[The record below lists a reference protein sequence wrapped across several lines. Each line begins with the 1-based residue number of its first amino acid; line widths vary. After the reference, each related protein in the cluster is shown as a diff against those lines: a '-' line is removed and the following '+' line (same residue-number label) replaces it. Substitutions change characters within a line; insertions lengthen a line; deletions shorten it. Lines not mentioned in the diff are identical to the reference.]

1 MVELLLMNMNERHVE
16 MNSDLKKDKI
26 RILFGILSVDVHT
39 RASIVITSALRNAG
53 MEVIYLGFRLTPKMI
68 ASIAEQESPDVIC
81 LSTHQG
87 FHTQLF
93 PTLVEELK
101 NKNIDIPIVAGGNI
115 QEKDK
120 IMLER
125 IGITGNFGPGTPI
138 DLIINHIKQRAIEK
152 NI

>member
-1 MVELLLMNMNERHVE
+1 MVESLINMNERNEE
-16 MNSDLKKDKI
+16 MNRDLKKNKI

-53 MEVIYLGFRLTPKMI
+53 MEVIYLGFRLTAKMI
-68 ASIAEQESPDVIC
+68 ASIAEQESPDIIC

-93 PTLVEELK
+93 PALVEELK
-101 NKNIDIPIVAGGNI
+101 SRNIDIPIVAGGNI
-115 QEKDK
+115 QEKEK
-120 IMLER
+120 IMLES
-125 IGITGNFGPGTPI
+125 IGITGNFGSGTPI
-138 DLIINHIKQRAIEK
+138 ALIIDHIKQRAMGK

>member
-1 MVELLLMNMNERHVE
+1 MNINERHAE
-16 MNSDLKKDKI
+16 MNSDPKIDKI

-93 PTLVEELK
+93 PALVEELK
-101 NKNIDIPIVAGGNI
+101 NKKMDIPIVAGGNI
-115 QEKDK
+115 QGKDK
-120 IMLER
+120 VLLER
-125 IGITGNFGPGTPI
+125 IGITGNFGPGTPL
-138 DLIINHIKQRAIEK
+138 DLIISHIKQRATEK

>member
-1 MVELLLMNMNERHVE
+1 
-16 MNSDLKKDKI
+16 MNSDLNKDKI
-26 RILFGILSVDVHT
+26 RVLFAILSVDVHT

-93 PTLVEELK
+93 PALVEELK
-101 NKNIDIPIVAGGNI
+101 NRDIDIPIVAGGNI

-120 IMLER
+120 MILER

-138 DLIINHIKQRAIEK
+138 DLIINHIKQRAME
-152 NI
+152 NII